1 MNLYKADSSITHLE
15 GHSPLHWWSPVWGA
29 FAKRKNKGMLTE
41 PLVCTRHC
49 MECFTCIMESKLPPT
64 VTYPLFYAPPEKQ
77 NHYQSI
83 KGWHP
88 GCIHCEA
95 KETTSLKALHFHRS
109 SQGSQRAPAMC
120 SHAHIF
126 VKFAKRYSSCNQTT
140 VSLHSDFQSLTHY
153 ALC

>member
-1 MNLYKADSSITHLE
+1 MVYELVQSWFFNNALE

-29 FAKRKNKGMLTE
+29 FAKRKNKGILTE
-41 PLVCTRHC
+41 PLVCARHC

-88 GCIHCEA
+88 GCIHWGNY
-95 KETTSLKALHFHRS
+95 K
-109 SQGSQRAPAMC
+109 SQGPALPQILPRFPEGPQQCVHMP
-120 SHAHIF
+120 IFF
-126 VKFAKRYSSCNQTT
+126 VKFAKDIPVVIRPLSLCTLTSSL
-140 VSLHSDFQSLTHY
+140 SHY